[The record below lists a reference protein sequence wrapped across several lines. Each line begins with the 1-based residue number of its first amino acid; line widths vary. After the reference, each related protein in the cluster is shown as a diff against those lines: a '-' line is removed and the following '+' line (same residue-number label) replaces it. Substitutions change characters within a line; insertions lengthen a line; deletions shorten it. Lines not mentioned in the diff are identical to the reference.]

1 MRSMLRSYGAAKR
14 LVQLLA
20 ALTLPIAA
28 PAMAAPAPKL
38 VLAFGDSLTAGY
50 RLKPGES
57 FPAQLEARLR
67 RDGYKV
73 SVRNAGVSG
82 ETTAQ
87 GRKRLGWVLQSLKA
101 KPDLVILE
109 LGANDMLR
117 GIDPDQTTANLS
129 AMLVELK
136 KRQIPV
142 LLAGMLAAPNLGKDY
157 RRRFDAVYPA
167 VAKRHGVSLYPFF
180 LAGVVGKPTLHL
192 GDGIHPT
199 GAGVAVVVRGIA
211 PQVKQL
217 LRLP

>member
-1 MRSMLRSYGAAKR
+1 MRSGLKPYGAAKR

-20 ALTLPIAA
+20 AFLMPVAA
-28 PAMAAPAPKL
+28 PATAAPAL

-67 RDGYKV
+67 RDGFKV
-73 SVRNAGVSG
+73 SVHNAGVSG
-82 ETTAQ
+82 DTTAQ
-87 GRKRLGWVLQSLKA
+87 GRARLGWVLQSLKA

-117 GIDPDQTTANLS
+117 GIDPAQTSANLS

-142 LLAGMLAAPNLGKDY
+142 LLAGMKAAPNLGKDY

-167 VAKRHGVSLYPFF
+167 LAKRHGVPLYPFF
-180 LAGVVGKPTLHL
+180 LAGVVGKPKLHL

-199 GAGVAVVVRGIA
+199 GPGVAMIVRGIA
-211 PQVKQL
+211 PQVTRL
-217 LRLP
+217 LRR